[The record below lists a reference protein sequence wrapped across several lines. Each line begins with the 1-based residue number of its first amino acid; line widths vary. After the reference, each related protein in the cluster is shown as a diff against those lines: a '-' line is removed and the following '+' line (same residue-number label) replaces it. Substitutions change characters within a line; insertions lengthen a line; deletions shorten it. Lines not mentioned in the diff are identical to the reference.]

1 MADFSP
7 LNSDAAISRF
17 QAAGEDRALSA
28 VKADMRRGGHSDSK
42 LKNACDQFES
52 LLLDFMIR
60 EMRATVPDSQIFPQ
74 SMAEKIFTGM
84 LDEQYAGEMAKNG
97 GLGISRMIFDQ
108 LKGGK

>member
-17 QAAGEDRALSA
+17 QAAGENRALSA
-28 VKADMRRGGHSDSK
+28 AKADMRRGGHSDAH
-42 LKNACDQFES
+42 LKKTCEQFES

-60 EMRATVPDSQIFPQ
+60 EMRATVPESQLFPQ
-74 SMAEKIFTGM
+74 SMADKIYTGM
-84 LDEQYAGEMAKNG
+84 LDQRYAGEMAKNG

-108 LKGGK
+108 LKREE

>member
-7 LNSDAAISRF
+7 LSSDAAISRF
-17 QAAGEDRALSA
+17 QAAGEDRTLSA
-28 VKADMRRGGHSDSK
+28 AKADLRRSGHSDTQ

-60 EMRATVPDSQIFPQ
+60 EMRATVPDSQLFPQ

-84 LDEQYAGEMAKNG
+84 LDQQYAGEMAEHG

-108 LKGGK
+108 IKGGK